1 MIPGTK
7 MKLTFA
13 DTLAAS
19 PLPFVLVASKCDI
32 QTPDGPV
39 ESALGHYE
47 IQRTS
52 PVSPRSQK
60 VCIAMVLRSVVGHK
74 YGGRFSL
81 FYSVYYCFLFPLR
94 IWIFFFFFI
103 FFSPSTVVKFL
114 LLSFLFP
121 AVSPCLS
128 PIHPRGTH
136 CKPAGIQPSLSRK
149 GTHQYRD
156 RTRVPGLE
164 GSGPH

>member
-74 YGGRFSL
+74 YGGRF
-81 FYSVYYCFLFPLR
+81 FL
-94 IWIFFFFFI
+94 WIFFLIFDLIFIILFNFPHPFYFLCQIFAVVFFI
-103 FFSPSTVVKFL
+103 PRCFPVSFSNPSPRDKLQAGRNPT
-114 LLSFLFP
+114 FP
-121 AVSPCLS
+121 KPKRYP
-128 PIHPRGTH
+128 PIQRP
-136 CKPAGIQPSLSRK
+136 
-149 GTHQYRD
+149 Y
-156 RTRVPGLE
+156 
-164 GSGPH
+164 